1 MEIKNVTFKY
11 DKNLILDDISFSIP
25 KGKITTILGS
35 NGCGKSTL
43 IKIMSKNLKC
53 NIGQVLLDGQNI
65 NNIKLKD
72 FAKKV
77 AIIHQENNAP
87 HDLKV
92 KELILYGRYPY
103 KPLFKSMSKE
113 DYEIVDDVMLM
124 TDVYRFKDYFI
135 RDLSGGQRQ
144 RVFLA
149 MTLAQKTQILFLDEP
164 TTYLDVKYQIQ
175 ILDIVKKLNR
185 EDGLTIVMIL
195 HDINQAIKYSDEIIA
210 LKNGKIFA
218 QGKTKDVVQKDTIKS
233 IFNIDVEIIE
243 AFQNKVVLF

>member
-1 MEIKNVTFKY
+1 MEIRNLSFKY
-11 DKNLILDDISFSIP
+11 NKNLILDNISFSIP

-53 NIGQVLLDGQNI
+53 NTGQVFLDGQNI
-65 NNIKLKD
+65 NEIKLKD

-77 AIIHQENNAP
+77 AIVHQENNAP
-87 HDLKV
+87 YDLKV

-103 KPLFKSMSKE
+103 KSLFKSMSEE
-113 DYEIVDDVMLM
+113 DYKIVDEVMYM
-124 TDVYRFKDYFI
+124 TDVYHFKDNFI
-135 RDLSGGQRQ
+135 KDLSGGQRQ

-149 MTLAQKTQILFLDEP
+149 MSLAQKTQILFLDEP
-164 TTYLDVKYQIQ
+164 TTYLDVKYQIE

-185 EDGLTIVMIL
+185 EEGLTIVMIL

-210 LKNGKIFA
+210 LKDGKIFA
-218 QGKTKDVVQKDTIKS
+218 QGKTKDIVKKDTIKS